1 MKFTTIH
8 SGLFKLDG
16 GAMFGVVPKQLW
28 KRLNPPDENNMCT
41 WSMRCLLL
49 EDGEKK
55 ILFDTGMGDKQDDKF
70 KSHFEPHGPY
80 SLEQSLLD
88 AGVAP
93 SEITDVFITHYH
105 FDHVGGAVKRTI
117 GGELIPTFE
126 NATYW
131 SNQKHVDWATNPNHR
146 ERASF
151 LKENFKPL
159 EEHGV
164 LKMLSTSDDM
174 VSWLGNIDVL
184 HVDGHT
190 EKMMIPHIRVNGKTV
205 VFCADLMP
213 SSGHLGLPYVM
224 AYDIRPLDTLAEK
237 EVFLKKAVEENY
249 ILFLEH
255 DAQTEAIT
263 LDVNERGK
271 YVIKSK
277 GSINDL
283 LQD

>member
-1 MKFTTIH
+1 MKLTTIH

-28 KRLNPPDENNMCT
+28 KRINPPDDNNMCT

-49 EDGEKK
+49 EEGDRK
-55 ILFDTGMGDKQDDKF
+55 ILFDTGMGNKQGEKF
-70 KSHFEPHGPY
+70 RSHFEPHGPY
-80 SLEQSLLD
+80 DLIDSLKK

-105 FDHVGGAVKRTI
+105 FDHVGGAVKRNEKD
-117 GGELIPTFE
+117 ELVPTFE

-131 SNQKHVDWATNPNHR
+131 SNQRHVDWATTPNHR

-164 LKMLSTSDDM
+164 LKTLPTRDVMTS
-174 VSWLGNIDVL
+174 WIPNIDVL
-184 HVDGHT
+184 FVDGHT
-190 EKMMIPHIRVNGKTV
+190 EKMMIPHISINGKTL

-213 SSGHLGLPYVM
+213 SAGHLGLPYVM
-224 AYDIRPLDTLAEK
+224 AYDIRPLNTIAEK
-237 EVFLKKAVEENY
+237 ETFLKKAVEENY

-255 DAQTEAIT
+255 DAPTECIT
-263 LDVNERGK
+263 VTRNERGK
-271 YVIKSK
+271 FVADKE
-277 GSINDL
+277 GSLEDFL
-283 LQD
+283 